1 MENLLIEGSDET
13 PQVTLNKEAEIFE
26 IAGRSLPEDALEF
39 YDPIVKWIKAYMKDP
54 NPTTAF
60 SFKLDYFNTA
70 SSKVLLDL
78 LTVLKDIKG
87 IKILW
92 YFNEDDEEILDAG
105 EEFSE
110 QVEAPFEFKV
120 Y

>member
-1 MENLLIEGSDET
+1 MENLLIEGTDET
-13 PQVTLNKEAEIFE
+13 PQVTLNKKSEIFE
-26 IAGRSLPEDALEF
+26 IAGRSLPEDAVEF
-39 YDPIVKWIKAYMKDP
+39 YRPIVDWIKVYMKDP
-54 NPTTAF
+54 NPTTPF

-70 SSKVLLDL
+70 SSKILLDL
-78 LTVLKDIKG
+78 LNLLKDIKG

-110 QVEAPFEFKV
+110 QVEAPFEFKT